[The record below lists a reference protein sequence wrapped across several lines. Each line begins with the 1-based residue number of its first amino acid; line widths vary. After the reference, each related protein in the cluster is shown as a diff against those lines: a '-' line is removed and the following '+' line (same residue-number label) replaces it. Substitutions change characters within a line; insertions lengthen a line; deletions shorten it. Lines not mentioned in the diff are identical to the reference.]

1 MPFQVSKANAIAS
14 KALNYRIIK
23 ADLISSNIAN
33 IDTPGY
39 KARDIDFADALQKEV
54 DKLYGTTKEKRL
66 KLAKTDSKHLNPL
79 YDDDLEGAVVFFR
92 DGQDMRNDG
101 NTVDLDVETTELAKN
116 EMMYNATIAA
126 LRRNNSIFRSVLD
139 ASSKV

>member
-39 KARDIDFADALQKEV
+39 KARDIDFAGALQKEV

-126 LRRNNSIFRSVLD
+126 MRRNSSIFRSVLD